1 MDIGGIVMK
10 KWLVDDEPLFVL
22 PTVAVKLGLNES
34 IFLQQLH
41 YWLGKST
48 HTHDGHVW
56 VYNTYEG
63 WKKQFPFWSESTIR
77 RTIVRLE
84 KKGIVVSRYRSQ
96 MDKTKWYRI
105 DYDVLAKVLDTN
117 VVHDEQVTEDDE
129 SMCIEKTNGQHDERT
144 MQHDA
149 SHASTCQD
157 ARRNMNRQTE
167 ITTDHTLQNLI
178 YFYEQNG
185 FGTISSYVGEQMALW
200 VNDTSAEWVL
210 EALMIALKNGVKT
223 WKYAEGILRNWKKHG
238 RIKKEKRAVRT
249 ELIPEW
255 LHIDYTQYE
264 RKTYS
269 EAQLEQ
275 KRAEL
280 EKRLKKRVR
289 A

>member
-129 SMCIEKTNGQHDERT
+129 NMCIEKTNGQHDERT

-167 ITTDHTLQNLI
+167 ITTHTLQNI
-178 YFYEQNG
+178 IQFYEQNG
-185 FGTISSYVGEQMALW
+185 FGTISGYIGEKIALW
-200 VNDTSAEWVL
+200 VNETSEEWVL
-210 EALMIALKNGVKT
+210 AALNVALQNGVRT
-223 WKYAEGILRNWKKHG
+223 WTYTEGVLRNWKKNG
-238 RIKKEKRAVRT
+238 YARLKRRKAVRT
-249 ELIPEW
+249 ESVPEW
-255 LHIDYTQYE
+255 LHIDYSRYE
-264 RKTYS
+264 RKVCS
-269 EAQLEQ
+269 EAELEQ
-275 KRAEL
+275 KRREL
-280 EKRLKKRVR
+280 EERLKKKR

>member
-1 MDIGGIVMK
+1 M
-10 KWLVDDEPLFVL
+10 
-22 PTVAVKLGLNES
+22 
-34 IFLQQLH
+34 
-41 YWLGKST
+41 
-48 HTHDGHVW
+48 
-56 VYNTYEG
+56 YNTYEG

-129 SMCIEKTNGQHDERT
+129 NMCIEKTNGQHDERT

-238 RIKKEKRAVRT
+238 RIKKKN
-249 ELIPEW
+249 
-255 LHIDYTQYE
+255 E
-264 RKTYS
+264 RC
-269 EAQLEQ
+269 E
-275 KRAEL
+275 RN
-280 EKRLKKRVR
+280 
-289 A
+289 

>member
-1 MDIGGIVMK
+1 M
-10 KWLVDDEPLFVL
+10 KWLVDDDPLFVL

-41 YWLGKST
+41 YWLEKST
-48 HTHDGHVW
+48 HTYDGYTW

-84 KKGIVVSRYRSQ
+84 KKGIVVSRYRSKL
-96 MDKTKWYRI
+96 DKTKWYRI
-105 DYDVLAKVLDTN
+105 DYHVLANVMNGEEERQNDETN
-117 VVHDEQVTEDDE
+117 AQHEQT
-129 SMCIEKTNGQHDERT
+129 T
-144 MQHDA
+144 MQHDV

-157 ARRNMNRQTE
+157 ARRNMNRQTN
-167 ITTDHTLQNLI
+167 ITTDHTLQNII

-200 VNDTSAEWVL
+200 VNETSAEWVL
-210 EALMIALKNGVKT
+210 EALTIALKNGVKT

-249 ELIPEW
+249 EWIPEW

-264 RKTYS
+264 RRTYN
-269 EAQLEQ
+269 EAELEQ
-275 KRAEL
+275 KRREL
-280 EKRLKKRVR
+280 EERLKKKR

>member
-1 MDIGGIVMK
+1 M
-10 KWLVDDEPLFVL
+10 KWLVDDDPLFVL

-41 YWLGKST
+41 YWLTKST
-48 HTHDGHVW
+48 HTYDGYTW

-84 KKGIVVSRYRSQ
+84 KKGIVVSRYRSKL
-96 MDKTKWYRI
+96 DKTKWYRI
-105 DYDVLAKVLDTN
+105 DYDVLAEALDTN
-117 VVHDEQVTEDDE
+117 VVHDEQVTEDGE
-129 SMCIEKTNGQHDERT
+129 NMCVEKTNGQHDEQT
-144 MQHDA
+144 MQHDE

-157 ARRNMNRQTE
+157 ARRNMNRQTN
-167 ITTDHTLQNLI
+167 ITTDHTLQNMI
-178 YFYEQNG
+178 HFYEQNG
-185 FGTISSYVGEQMALW
+185 FGTISSYVGERMALW
-200 VNDTSAEWVL
+200 VDETSAEWVL
-210 EALMIALKNGVKT
+210 EALQTALINGVKT

-264 RKTYS
+264 RKTYN
-269 EAQLEQ
+269 EAELEQ
-275 KRAEL
+275 KRREL
-280 EKRLKKRVR
+280 EERLKKKR

>member
-105 DYDVLAKVLDTN
+105 DYDVLAN
-117 VVHDEQVTEDDE
+117 VMNGEEERQHDET
-129 SMCIEKTNGQHDERT
+129 SGQHDV
-144 MQHDA
+144 
-149 SHASTCQD
+149 SHMSTCQD
-157 ARRNMNRQTE
+157 AHGYMNRQTE
-167 ITTDHTLQNLI
+167 ITTDHTLQHII
-178 YFYEQNG
+178 YFYEKNG
-185 FGTISSYVGEQMALW
+185 FGTISSYVADQMAHW
-200 VNDTSAEWVL
+200 SKETSEEWVIA
-210 EALMIALKNGVKT
+210 ALNVALQNGVRT
-223 WKYAEGILRNWKKHG
+223 WKYTEGVLRNWKKNG
-238 RIKKEKRAVRT
+238 YARSKRRKAVRT
-249 ELIPEW
+249 ESVPEW
-255 LHIDYTQYE
+255 LHIDYSRYE
-264 RKTYS
+264 RKACS
-269 EAQLEQ
+269 EAELEQ

-280 EKRLKKRVR
+280 EKRLKKRKR